1 MNKISFIHIKPN
13 YNRELVDQINNNI
26 FKIANLSDSSIIN
39 KEIENITD
47 DLDEIIILIN
57 NLDPVSYINN
67 FFNNKYDIKSEKSY
81 DIMSYD
87 RTENNYYL
95 LIYDNYLNSTKYLSS
110 LTNEIRDK
118 EFNLIGSNLI
128 KSYTD
133 TILFGDLFILS
144 IDRSYYDLLLNLD
157 KNKNIELLLKNFNKI
172 YYDITLYDFIMSYK
186 NTYYIKIYVK
196 STNNIYIYQKYVINA
211 LININYQLI
220 ENNIIKIIN
229 NNIEIF
235 VKISTPLP
243 NSYHEVM
250 NSIKDYKT
258 SEDFYLIDIKEEDIL
273 YLLGK

>member
-243 NSYHEVM
+243 NSYHEVI